1 MIILFLNCGSS
12 SIKYSVYDWDQ
23 KKSLCAGTV
32 ERIGIEGSLITHDR
46 PGKLSVEIKRPLANH
61 KDGINL
67 VIETLTHKEYGVIEN
82 VNVISA
88 VGHRIVHGGKFA
100 KSVIVDDSVV
110 AELRNISDLA
120 PLHNPAHIMGIEAA
134 RALLP
139 NVTHVCVM
147 DTAFHQTMPASSYMY
162 ALPRKWYTDYRI
174 RRYGFHGSS
183 VLYTSRRAAVLMG
196 KEVDEINTIV
206 CHIGAGASVTAVKNG
221 QCIDT
226 SMGLT
231 PLEGLVMG
239 SRSGDIDP
247 SACFYMMQKLNMA
260 PEDMYTILN
269 KKSGMYALTGDRFSD
284 QRDVRKGI
292 NEGDELCKL
301 AVEVQAHRIRRYI
314 GAYMLELGRLDSIVF
329 TAGIGERDPDVRARV
344 LKGLENFGIVIDAER
359 NEAAMTNK
367 AECRIS
373 ADNSR
378 VQVFVIPTDE
388 EIVGVQDIVALLAGT
403 YDVYTKFRYIFQE
416 KDYRNKLRDAAFIED
431 VKKRPSLLK
440 AAVNLPDAL
449 KQELKK

>member
-12 SIKYSVYDWDQ
+12 SVKYSVYDWDQ

-32 ERIGIEGSLITHDR
+32 ERIGIEGSQITHDR
-46 PGKLSVEIKRPLANH
+46 PGKPPVEIHQPLANH
-61 KDGINL
+61 KDAINL
-67 VIETLTHKEYGVIEN
+67 VIQTLTHKEHGVIEN
-82 VNVISA
+82 INVISA

-162 ALPRKWYTDYRI
+162 AIPRKWYTDYAI

-183 VLYTSRRAAVLMG
+183 VLYTSRRAAVLMN
-196 KEVDEINTIV
+196 KEVDEVNTIV

-247 SACFYMMQKLNMA
+247 SVCFHMMHKLNMS
-260 PEDMYTILN
+260 PDEMYTILN
-269 KKSGMYALTGDRFSD
+269 KKSGMYALTGDRYSD
-284 QRDVRKGI
+284 QRDVRKGLDA
-292 NEGDELCKL
+292 GDELCKL
-301 AVEVQAHRIRRYI
+301 AVDVQAHRIRKYI

-329 TAGIGERDPDVRARV
+329 TAGIGERAPDVRANV
-344 LKGLENFGIVIDAER
+344 LKNLENFGIILDPER
-359 NEAAMTNK
+359 NAAANTNK

-416 KDYRNKLRDAAFIED
+416 KDYRNKLRDDAFIED
-431 VKKRPSLLK
+431 VKKHPEFLK
-440 AAVNLPDAL
+440 AAVNLPE
-449 KQELKK
+449 ELKKKVKK